1 MLAIGAVSAADNG
14 TDDNIIGEASGMDLA
29 SQDTNEDLTAAEQTF
44 TQLNQTINGNNN
56 SEITLIGDYKYSDVD
71 DFENGIVINR
81 DVTIYGNGHTING
94 DGRARIFNIAGGNV
108 VFYNIEFTNG
118 YALGSGGAIYGAC
131 KAINCNFIK
140 NNANMGG
147 AMYEGTAQNC
157 NFTENTATGVMGS
170 GGAMY
175 RGSARECTFIENSA
189 HVGGA
194 MYYCSAVDCVFKKN
208 SANTGGAVYS
218 GSVVTGT
225 FIGNTALVLAHSMC
239 YACVWNCIGDKDKDF
254 YENKDLVLHWDVSDH
269 FTSEYNSGDALHIV
283 LKSQNDEFVNLID
296 CNVVVYKDG
305 VMVKT
310 YPCFSG
316 DGLSF
321 DLAAGN
327 YTVEPAVSY
336 LGLKQPSPISI
347 QLTINKAASN
357 IEVSASDAVYPDNVT
372 VNVKSNV
379 SGIYVVKV
387 GGYSKDVTLNAGE
400 AQNVRFSGLSANEVG
415 YVVSVSHESENYTG
429 FNDAVRVKVHKATP
443 TINVAAGDVTYP
455 GDVVVNVKVN
465 VAGTYI
471 VNVGDK
477 SKKLSFVEGVAQNVG
492 FTGLAANEAGYVVN
506 VVYPETQNYAGYT
519 TPNSYVKVHKV
530 TPIVNV
536 STSDVTYPGDV
547 VVNVNSSA
555 GGNYVVNV
563 GNRSKEVIIVSGIAR
578 DVVFDGLAA
587 NEVGYVVNVT
597 YAESENYTGY
607 NSSNMLVKVYKA
619 TPVVNV
625 TASDVTYPGDVVV
638 SVSVSANGTYVVN
651 VADKSQEV
659 NLTVNGTQNIIFSG
673 LAANDAGYTINVT
686 YAETENYT
694 ATFNDGLKVKVKR
707 ATSKLIAS
715 AKTFK
720 SKDKTKKYLVI
731 LKDGKGN
738 AIKKSKIKLK
748 VNGVTYSATTNA
760 KGRAIFHLTKLTKT
774 GKAAISYRGDKNHK
788 VISKKV
794 KLTVKTTSFK
804 TLSYGSKDKAMI
816 KKIQTV
822 LKDKGFYTWAYGH
835 YLKLDGI
842 YHKYTVHAVKLF
854 QKANHL
860 KVTGKVD
867 YKTAQKLKIVK

>member
-1 MLAIGAVSAADNG
+1 MN
-14 TDDNIIGEASGMDLA
+14 
-29 SQDTNEDLTAAEQTF
+29 
-44 TQLNQTINGNNN
+44 
-56 SEITLIGDYKYSDVD
+56 
-71 DFENGIVINR
+71 
-81 DVTIYGNGHTING
+81 
-94 DGRARIFNIAGGNV
+94 
-108 VFYNIEFTNG
+108 
-118 YALGSGGAIYGAC
+118 GSGGAIYGAC

-140 NNANMGG
+140 NNANNGG

-175 RGSARECTFIENSA
+175 KGYARECTFIENSA

-239 YACVWNCIGDKDKDF
+239 FACVWNCIGEKDKDF

-296 CNVVVYKDG
+296 CDVVVYKDG

-336 LGLKQPSPISI
+336 PGLNQPSPISI
-347 QLTINKAASN
+347 QLTINKATSN

-372 VNVKSNV
+372 VNVRSNV
-379 SGIYVVKV
+379 TGDCTVKV
-387 GGYSKDVTLNAGE
+387 GNESQSVNLVAGVD
-400 AQNVRFSGLSANEVG
+400 QNVTFIGLATNEKG
-415 YVVSVSHESENYTG
+415 YAVNVVFNSENYTG
-429 FNDAVRVKVHKATP
+429 FNDSVSVKVIKATP
-443 TINVAAGDVTYP
+443 TLTAG
-455 GDVVVNVKVN
+455 
-465 VAGTYI
+465 
-471 VNVGDK
+471 
-477 SKKLSFVEGVAQNVG
+477 
-492 FTGLAANEAGYVVN
+492 
-506 VVYPETQNYAGYT
+506 
-519 TPNSYVKVHKV
+519 
-530 TPIVNV
+530 
-536 STSDVTYPGDV
+536 
-547 VVNVNSSA
+547 
-555 GGNYVVNV
+555 
-563 GNRSKEVIIVSGIAR
+563 
-578 DVVFDGLAA
+578 
-587 NEVGYVVNVT
+587 
-597 YAESENYTGY
+597 
-607 NSSNMLVKVYKA
+607 
-619 TPVVNV
+619 
-625 TASDVTYPGDVVV
+625 
-638 SVSVSANGTYVVN
+638 
-651 VADKSQEV
+651 
-659 NLTVNGTQNIIFSG
+659 
-673 LAANDAGYTINVT
+673 
-686 YAETENYT
+686 
-694 ATFNDGLKVKVKR
+694 
-707 ATSKLIAS
+707 

-720 SKDKTKKYLVI
+720 FEDKTKKFQVT
-731 LKDGKGN
+731 LKDNKGSPMKN
-738 AIKKSKIKLK
+738 TEVTLK
-748 VNGVTYSATTNA
+748 VNGITYTATTNA
-760 KGRAIFHLTKLTKT
+760 NGVATFTLNKLSKQ
-774 GKAAISYRGDKNHK
+774 GSFNAVVKYLGDDNYKSL
-788 VISKKV
+788 SKKV
-794 KLTVKTTSFK
+794 KLTVKAPAFK

-822 LKDKGFYTWAYGH
+822 LKNKGFYTWAYGH